1 MTDEN
6 ALPIPDPE
14 RLIERLADQVNVEI
28 HEYSALIGIHAGGSM
43 VLKRLQ
49 SILAESIAAQQIPVG
64 VLDVGMHRDDYATR
78 GLKRTVQPTDI
89 QFDIKDKHIILIDD
103 VFYTG
108 RTARAAMNEIFD
120 FGRPASI
127 TLAVLVNR
135 GGAQLP
141 IQPQIAAYA
150 TQLDSTHHLQLSQDD
165 AGALM
170 LECGHMQ
177 SESTS

>member
-14 RLIERLADQVNVEI
+14 RLIQRLADQVNVELQ
-28 HEYSALIGIHAGGSM
+28 EDSALIGIHAGGSM
-43 VLKRLQ
+43 VLTRLKE
-49 SILAESIAAQQIPVG
+49 LLEESIASLAVPVG

-78 GLKRTVQPTDI
+78 GLKRTVQPTNI
-89 QFDIKDKHIILIDD
+89 PFDVSDKHIILIDD

-135 GGAQLP
+135 GGAELP

-165 AGALM
+165 KGALM
-170 LECGHMQ
+170 LECAHTPL
-177 SESTS
+177 ESTS

>member
-14 RLIERLADQVNVEI
+14 RLIERLADQVNVEL
-28 HEYSALIGIHAGGSM
+28 HEGSALIGIHAGGSM
-43 VLKRLQ
+43 VLSRLKT
-49 SILAESIAAQQIPVG
+49 LLEEPIATQQVPVG

-89 QFDIKDKHIILIDD
+89 PFDVTDKHIILIDD

-141 IQPQIAAYA
+141 IQPQIASYA
-150 TQLDSTHHLQLSQDD
+150 TTLDNTHHLQLSQDD
-165 AGALM
+165 QGALM
-170 LECGHMQ
+170 LECGHTQ

>member
-6 ALPIPDPE
+6 ALPIPNPE
-14 RLIERLADQVNVEI
+14 RLIERLADQVNVELN
-28 HEYSALIGIHAGGSM
+28 EESAIIAIHAGGTM
-43 VLKRLQ
+43 VLNRLK
-49 SILAESIAAQQIPVG
+49 SILEEAITSQEIPTG
-64 VLDVGMHRDDYATR
+64 ILDVGMHRDDYATR
-78 GLKRTVQPTDI
+78 GLKRTIQPTDI
-89 QFDIKDKHIILIDD
+89 KFDVKDKHIILIDD

-135 GGAQLP
+135 GGAELP

-150 TQLDSTHHLQLSQDD
+150 TQLDNSHHLQLSQDD
-165 AGALM
+165 QGALM

-177 SESTS
+177 SESAS